1 MKKYLSK
8 ILTLFLILT
17 SFSGFSAAGEKL
29 EASRLFLFNYDA
41 NSEAMGGTIAS
52 FSKNSLA
59 FTNMPSSN
67 FSVLSGRIDFGG
79 IMGFDGIYGLAG
91 AFMMPTAYGNI
102 TLGAAYNDF
111 DKDLVVT
118 PDGQPLNRNL
128 AFYLNYVYPISRNMP
143 VYEDRGGIGLTLK
156 ALQFST
162 EDQSALSLAADIGGH
177 YKLDMLLNNLWA
189 FAALKNLGN
198 SVEIEDSESFDIPG
212 SFNFALRYEIPTFFN
227 LAFTGD
233 IAQFFSEGT
242 GVALGAEISPVY
254 PATLKFG
261 WRNYGDGVNTGA
273 TAGLFLNFDA
283 FNIGYSFAAMDEY
296 LPKHTVN
303 FGFMFGGAYNE
314 NKAFDYYLGENFNR
328 AKEAYDRKDYIN
340 ARQQLEEIL
349 AVYPDHGPS
358 KEYLKKIVSDMDMYD
373 RSLDIQIQRLL
384 SRADL
389 ELHRNNLIKARRYY
403 YQVLGVD
410 PENEEAEYGLAEVGE
425 RISRVEIQQ
434 NRKKNEKKIIT
445 LWTEAMGYYNA
456 GNFVFAKDKFKE
468 LLEIDPENA
477 GAIKYLDTIETQ
489 VSKVTSMQ
497 ADQLF
502 TQGMEYYNM
511 ADYDRAAKYFNAVY
525 AADPARVDAKEYYEL
540 SRKALNQAYTEI
552 SKKEAKTAP
561 RKTRLTDKDD
571 SILSSTQKVQKEMEE
586 AYNGAVDLFGKGKYE
601 EALTAFVSLREKAMR
616 NNFYDL
622 NQSIRDYST
631 KARDALAEKN
641 YKEAMAL
648 IKNNK
653 EEEALTKL
661 NKALDYNKNY
671 QTAAREKDRLLNS
684 LAQYYYESGIKAY
697 SSGNK
702 KKALELLEKSLEFD
716 PNKTESIKAIERIK
730 ILGG

>member
-1 MKKYLSK
+1 MNKNLSK
-8 ILTLFLILT
+8 TLILFLLLGIFS
-17 SFSGFSAAGEKL
+17 SFSSASEKL
-29 EASRLFLFNYDA
+29 PASRLFLLNYDA
-41 NSEAMGGTIAS
+41 DSEAMGGSIAS
-52 FSKNSLA
+52 FSRNSLA

-67 FSVLSGRIDFGG
+67 FSVLSKRLDFSGM
-79 IMGFDGIYGLAG
+79 MGFDGVYSAAA
-91 AFMMPTAYGNI
+91 AFMLPLSYGNI
-102 TLGAAYNDF
+102 TIGGAYNEF

-118 PDGQPLNRNL
+118 PDNISLTNNPV
-128 AFYLNYVYPISRNMP
+128 FYLNYVYPLSSKMP
-143 VYEDRGGIGLTLK
+143 IYEDKGGIGLTIKVLR
-156 ALQFST
+156 FST
-162 EDQSALSLAADIGGH
+162 EAKSVMTFAADIGGH
-177 YKLDMLLNNLWA
+177 YKLDMILNNLWA
-189 FAALKNLGN
+189 FVALKNLGN
-198 SVEIEDSESFDIPG
+198 PVEIEGAKSFDNPG
-212 SFNFALRYEIPTFFN
+212 SFTAALRYEIPSFLD

-233 IAQFFSEGT
+233 IVQFFSRGT
-242 GVALGAEISPVY
+242 GVGVGVEFSPVY

-261 WRNYGDGVNTGA
+261 WKNYGDGVNIGA

-283 FNIGYSFAAMDEY
+283 FNIGYSFAAAEKY
-296 LPKHTVN
+296 LPKHTIN
-303 FGFMFGGAYNE
+303 FGFMFGGVPNE
-314 NKAFDYYLGENFNR
+314 HKAFDYYLGENFNR
-328 AKEAYDRKDYIN
+328 AKDAYDRKDYIN

-349 AVYPDHGPS
+349 AIYPDHEPS
-358 KEYLKKIVSDMDMYD
+358 KEYLKKIVADMDMYD
-373 RSLDIQIQRLL
+373 RTIDIQIQKWL

-403 YQVLGVD
+403 YQVLGID
-410 PENEEAEYGLAEVGE
+410 PENEEAEAGLDVVGE

-434 NRKKNEKKIIT
+434 NRKKNEKKIIS
-445 LWTEAMGYYNA
+445 LWNEAMGYYNE
-456 GNFVFAKDKFKE
+456 GNFVYAKDKFKE

-497 ADQLF
+497 ADHLF

-525 AADPARVDAKEYYEL
+525 ASDPSRIDAKEYYEL

-552 SKKEAKTAP
+552 SKKENKTVP

-571 SILSSTQKVQKEMEE
+571 SILSSTQKVQKEMEN
-586 AYNGAVDLFGKGKYE
+586 AYNRAVDLFNKGRYE
-601 EALTAFVSLREKAMR
+601 DALTAFVSLREKAMR

-631 KARDALAEKN
+631 KARDALAEIN
-641 YKEAMAL
+641 YKEALVL
-648 IKNNK
+648 IKNNR

-661 NKALDYNKNY
+661 NKALDYNKTY
-671 QTAAREKDRLLNS
+671 QTAIREKDKLLNS

-702 KKALELLEKSLEFD
+702 KKAIELLEKSLEFD
-716 PNKTESIKAIERIK
+716 PKKTESIKAIERIK

>member
-1 MKKYLSK
+1 MKKSLIK
-8 ILTLFLILT
+8 TAALILLLI
-17 SFSGFSAAGEKL
+17 SFSDFSLAAEKL
-29 EASRLFLFNYDA
+29 SASRLFLLNYDA

-52 FSKNSLA
+52 FSRNSLA

-67 FSVLSGRIDFGG
+67 FSVLSARLDFGG
-79 IMGFDGIYGLAG
+79 IMGFDGVHGIAG
-91 AFMMPTAYGNI
+91 SFMMPTSYGNF
-102 TLGAAYNDF
+102 TAGAAYNDF
-111 DKDLVVT
+111 ESNLVVT
-118 PDGQPLNRNL
+118 PDDQPLNRNL
-128 AFYLNYVYPISRNMP
+128 AFYLNYVYPLSSNMP
-143 VYEDRGGIGLTLK
+143 IYEDKGGIGLTIK
-156 ALQFST
+156 AYQFVA
-162 EDQSALSLAADIGGH
+162 EEESAMTFAADIGGH

-189 FAALKNLGN
+189 FVALKNLGS
-198 SVEIEDSESFDIPG
+198 SVEIVNTKAFDIPG
-212 SFNFALRYEIPTFFN
+212 SFNLALRYEIPVFFG

-233 IAQFFSEGT
+233 LVQFFSEGT

-254 PATLKFG
+254 PVTLKFG
-261 WRNYGDGVNTGA
+261 WKNYGDGVNVGA
-273 TAGLFLNFDA
+273 TGGLFLNFDA
-283 FNIGYSFAAMDEY
+283 FNIGYSFASAGRY

-303 FGFMFGGAYNE
+303 FGFMFGGVNNE
-314 NKAFDYYLGENFNR
+314 NKAFDYYLGSNFNR

-358 KEYLKKIVSDMDMYD
+358 KEYLKKIVYDMDMYD
-373 RSLDIQIQRLL
+373 RSLDIQTQKWL

-403 YQVLGVD
+403 YQVLGID
-410 PENEEAEYGLAEVGE
+410 PENQEAEEGLDEVSE

-434 NRKKNEKKIIT
+434 NRKKNEKQIIT
-445 LWTEAMGYYNA
+445 LWNEAMGYYKE
-456 GNFVFAKDKFKE
+456 GNFVFAKDKFKD

-489 VSKVTSMQ
+489 VSKVTAMQ

-525 AADPARVDAKEYYEL
+525 ASDPSRIDAKEYYEL
-540 SRKALNQAYTEI
+540 SRRALNQAYTEI
-552 SKKEAKTAP
+552 SKKEARTAP
-561 RKTRLTDKDD
+561 KKTRLTEKDD

-586 AYNGAVDLFGKGKYE
+586 SYNRAVDLFNKGKYE

-616 NNFYDL
+616 NSFYDL
-622 NQSIRDYST
+622 NQSIRDFST
-631 KARDALAEKN
+631 RARDALAERN
-641 YKEAMAL
+641 YKEALAL

-653 EEEALTKL
+653 EEEALAKL
-661 NKALDYNKNY
+661 NKALDYNKSY
-671 QTAAREKDRLLNS
+671 QTAIREKDRLLNS

-702 KKALELLEKSLEFD
+702 KKSLELLEKSLEFD